1 MRCGPHR
8 NDSKLSERTA
18 CRWLDVNRKLFH
30 YASRRQPDEPLRSW
44 LIERAGEHRRYGQ
57 RRLIVLARR
66 AGFADNHKRI
76 ERIYRGAALQVRKR
90 VRRKLALGRGPINE
104 RPVVPNQRWSPT
116 PPASFFG
123 LREGTCVGSRSRRRG
138 KVAWMCRSCTRSW
151 PILQAAAAKLS
162 AVAPS
167 DAVEPQPDDQ
177 VEATSRHDALESKL
191 PFDGYGVIFD
201 PLDEG
206 DQRRVE
212 ASLKNDLED
221 VYRDLSEGAA
231 LYIRRDYRD
240 AIWSGTF
247 RTILIGA
254 AI

>member
-1 MRCGPHR
+1 MGCGPHR
-8 NDSKLSERTA
+8 NDSETSERTA

-66 AGFADNHKRI
+66 APALPTTISASSGLTRAQRFRCASGCGASSPL
-76 ERIYRGAALQVRKR
+76 GAARSTNGQ
-90 VRRKLALGRGPINE
+90 
-104 RPVVPNQRWSPT
+104 WSPT
-116 PPASFFG
+116 RMVAYAAGEFFRPA
-123 LREGTCVGSRSRRRG
+123 RG
-138 KVAWMCRSCTRSW
+138 YMRWIEEQASGKGGVDVQELHALLAH
-151 PILQAAAAKLS
+151 LQAAAAKLS

-231 LYIRRDYRD
+231 LYIRHPY
-240 AIWSGTF
+240 
-247 RTILIGA
+247 
-254 AI
+254 